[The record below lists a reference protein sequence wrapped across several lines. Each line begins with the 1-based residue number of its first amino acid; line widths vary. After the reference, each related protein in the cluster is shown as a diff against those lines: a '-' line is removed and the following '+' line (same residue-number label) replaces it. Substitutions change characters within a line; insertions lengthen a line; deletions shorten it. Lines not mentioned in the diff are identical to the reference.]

1 MSEQAII
8 DLPVV
13 EGLATASPKEV
24 APENPNTQL
33 GILAQDNECSTNI
46 SAIEDSGRIMFRG
59 ADMSFLKINGIQMFT
74 FYEIMRKL
82 CPDAKRGTVGNRFTR
97 LKATKHACNRA
108 EVKLVKELGGTDPS
122 FYYCT
127 LVARTDVERYCERYE
142 DNGTRINRNTC
153 SSKPDKKK
161 SKKCTPKAKQGLK
174 EIDSVVTDKQIK
186 KYKATFSKGNA
197 RKKST
202 AKSVLPEAKS
212 LNITKIQVD
221 KISQELYTDEANTA
235 ITETNTQDAG
245 KKRKRRTQF
254 ELLQSYQFYTDVTED
269 ESHKRQKTSVSDS
282 DDQQLEA
289 DSIIPVDI
297 NSNIIDWQ
305 NKSPKKLEEATFNYD
320 ELDLPFSDD
329 NNNASGSVEPRS
341 PTLLLKRSQNNK
353 WHVAKAVLP
362 LLNLDDTESEK
373 SSDIVI
379 KAKSNRNLGESKT
392 AMTKVKNKLK
402 ALRKSSTAK
411 KTKIDK
417 SVRPLASIKKLGK
430 KGSKKVKE
438 SNKNRKISVTTLDE
452 QEKTQKFEGDP
463 ICEKDINDTK
473 PENSDNTSASVQ
485 HKNVDRRKSLL
496 LRKDNTDSLNK
507 TSIVNKEKREN
518 GTKNDSKITVKK
530 KRRRRVEMN
539 SFRLIETIPYSS
551 LLVVRDGDLCP
562 SYTMAYNQNNYLPGC
577 CHALWRWRLG
587 KPVKIPCQSPVKTKD
602 DQFLVEKKQDDLSP
616 AKPNEDYKFPPKT
629 KQAEH
634 SQVGKRRDEQSPVEK
649 RPEERQIETKTDEM
663 SSAKTKKEKQFAL
676 EEKQDDLLS
685 PVETRPDEHAP
696 AKEKHDD
703 LSPIKTTQDEQA
715 KNDVEI
721 NGNEKLSN

>member
-1 MSEQAII
+1 MIPNGNLLCVDKDCILSIKRKYCNAI
-8 DLPVV
+8 PHVNWYYC
-13 EGLATASPKEV
+13 ASFFCFKHTVHVWTLCSVFIPLFQRSNLSICYLYTVYLHAVYK
-24 APENPNTQL
+24 L
-33 GILAQDNECSTNI
+33 IILFIVSV
-46 SAIEDSGRIMFRG
+46 
-59 ADMSFLKINGIQMFT
+59 
-74 FYEIMRKL
+74 
-82 CPDAKRGTVGNRFTR
+82 GTVGNRFTR

-142 DNGTRINRNTC
+142 DNGTRKNQNTC
-153 SSKPDKKK
+153 SSKPDKKN
-161 SKKCTPKAKQGLK
+161 SKKRTPKQGLK
-174 EIDSVVTDKQIK
+174 EIDTVVTDQQIR
-186 KYKATFSKGNA
+186 KYKASFSKGNA

-221 KISQELYTDEANTA
+221 KISQELYTVEANTA
-235 ITETNTQDAG
+235 ITETNTQDAC

-254 ELLQSYQFYTDVTED
+254 ELLQTYQFYTDVSED

-297 NSNIIDWQ
+297 NSNIIDGQ

-329 NNNASGSVEPRS
+329 NNNASGSVEPHS

-353 WHVAKAVLP
+353 WHIAKDVLP

-373 SSDIVI
+373 SSDIAI
-379 KAKSNRNLGESKT
+379 KAKSSRNSGESKT
-392 AMTKVKNKLK
+392 AMTKVKNKVK

-430 KGSKKVKE
+430 KGLKKVKE
-438 SNKNRKISVTTLDE
+438 SNKKRKSSATTLDE

-463 ICEKDINDTK
+463 ICEKDITDTK
-473 PENSDNTSASVQ
+473 PENSDNTSPSVQ
-485 HKNVDRRKSLL
+485 HKNLDRRKSSL
-496 LRKDNTDSLNK
+496 LREDNTDSLNK

-629 KQAEH
+629 KQDEH

-649 RPEERQIETKTDEM
+649 RPEEPQVETKTDEK
-663 SSAKTKKEKQFAL
+663 SSAKTKKDKQFAL

-685 PVETRPDEHAP
+685 PVETRPDEHVP

-721 NGNEKLSN
+721 NGNETLSN